1 MKHLIAPAVNVLIIK
16 DDRILMS
23 RRANTGWLD
32 GHLCLPGGHVEKD
45 ETPTQTMVR
54 EMREELGVE
63 VGEDELEFVCVVYS
77 TSSPVVYSSYEFR
90 LMNTDYVFIN
100 TEPEKCSELVW
111 VSIDALPEETI
122 DRFRSVIEIGYKKK
136 QPYIVTAD

>member
-90 LMNTDYVFIN
+90 LMNTDYDFIN